1 MPVDNNMPHGNHF
14 ASNGPRPG
22 SAGSSANGNR
32 HTPAPDTTEAFMM
45 ASRSGGAS
53 RPKPAQPVG
62 AANTGARAASA
73 AQGAYQPVSRGGQGA
88 YQPAASQ
95 GAYQAAGRGGSGN
108 PYSAQQDSAAQ
119 SSYAAGAGNGSGPK
133 KGKGKIIGLVV
144 GIVIL
149 AIVAFGGTTGFF
161 LYKDAKNLQA
171 QAGTLMSEVSSMKDY
186 LKNGEGEQLNATAGT
201 VAEQIASMRDTVNG
215 PAWTIASFI
224 PVYGDDIKLVR
235 GMMEQADILAQDAM
249 LPACAQLE
257 DFKLG
262 NLLTDGAVNIEM
274 LKGLITTIQD
284 VEPVVTSSI
293 DAIDALPEPHID
305 KIKSLMDKVTGPM
318 DGAKVALKQ
327 VNGILPLLPQM
338 LGADGPRNYLVTAEN
353 NAEIRACGGFI
364 GSLGVM
370 NVDNGKISLGDFE
383 GTLRS
388 SNGPK
393 PQITITD
400 EEMTLFQPY
409 EPTMNF
415 TSGDAYFTPDFP
427 KGASNVSTLWSLEHG
442 GQHIDGVVALDP
454 VFLQYL
460 LQLCGGVTAADG
472 TVVDGSN
479 AANELLSGS
488 YWKYP
493 EGGAVQDAVFASVAS
508 GAFNQ
513 LLGGLGDVGFANLFK
528 VIKRGGDEG
537 RLLMWMAN
545 EAEESAVVQMGFGGG
560 LNADPT
566 KPQAGV
572 FVNNYSYSK
581 LDWYLNLDA
590 VKGEGVKSADGTVS
604 YPMTVTLANEMSAED
619 SAALPAYIAAH
630 NGTADAPTQ
639 EMLRTLLYAP
649 AGGTITDVVASSGS
663 MKEATHNGL
672 QVFYQ
677 DVRLMPGESFQ
688 VTYTVTV
695 SAEAAEEL
703 DVRVTPTAQ
712 YARKG
717 EIGDVLADAE

>member
-1 MPVDNNMPHGNHF
+1 MPVDNNSPRGNHF
-14 ASNGPRPG
+14 TSGGPRPSG
-22 SAGSSANGNR
+22 SPSISSNTRRG
-32 HTPAPDTTEAFMM
+32 PAPDTTDAFMM
-45 ASRSGGAS
+45 ASRSGNRTARPAAARPIAGYSGTGVNTGVCSSYQQQGNVYASTSSNSSSSTYDSTRSGGAS
-53 RPKPAQPVG
+53 
-62 AANTGARAASA
+62 N
-73 AQGAYQPVSRGGQGA
+73 AY
-88 YQPAASQ
+88 
-95 GAYQAAGRGGSGN
+95 
-108 PYSAQQDSAAQ
+108 
-119 SSYAAGAGNGSGPK
+119 SSNNGPK

-144 GIVIL
+144 GLVVL

-161 LYKDAKNLQA
+161 LYKDAKNLMA
-171 QAGTLMSEVSSMKDY
+171 QSGTLISEVSSMKDY
-186 LKNGEGEQLNATAGT
+186 LKEGEGEQLNATAST
-201 VAEQIASMRDTVNG
+201 VAEQIASMRKTVEG
-215 PAWTIASFI
+215 PAWTIASFV
-224 PVYGDDIKLVR
+224 PVYGGDIKLVR
-235 GMMEQADILAQDAM
+235 GVMEQANILAQDAM

-284 VEPVVTSSI
+284 VEPVVVSSI
-293 DAIDALPEPHID
+293 DAIDALPEPHIG

-318 DGAKVALKQ
+318 DTAKSTLQQ
-327 VNGILPLLPQM
+327 VNGILPILPQM
-338 LGADGPRNYLVTAEN
+338 LGADGPRNYLITAEN
-353 NAEIRACGGFI
+353 NAEIRACGGFV
-364 GSLGVM
+364 GALGIL
-370 NVDNGKISLGDFE
+370 NVDNGVISLDEFE

-393 PQITITD
+393 PQIQISD
-400 EEMTLFQPY
+400 EEMLLFQPY

-415 TSGDAYFTPDFP
+415 ISGDAYFTPSFP
-427 KGASNVSTLWSLEHG
+427 DGAQKVSALWALEHG
-442 GQHIDGVVALDP
+442 NQHIDGVVALDP

-460 LQLCGGVTAADG
+460 LQLCGDAVAADG
-472 TVVDGSN
+472 SVVNGSN
-479 AANELLSGS
+479 ATEVLLSDI

-493 EGGAVQDAVFASVAS
+493 LGGDIQDAVFASVAS
-508 GAFNQ
+508 GAFDR
-513 LLGGLGDVGFANLFK
+513 LLGGLGDIGFTNLFK
-528 VIKRGGDEG
+528 IIKRGGDEG

-545 EAEESAVVQMGFGGG
+545 EAEEDAVVQMGFGGA

-566 KPQAGV
+566 RPQTGV

-590 VKGEGVKSADGTVS
+590 AKGEGVKNADGTVS
-604 YPMTVTLANEMSAED
+604 YPMTVTLTNEMSAD
-619 SAALPAYIAAH
+619 DAAALPAYVIAH
-630 NGTADAPTQ
+630 NGTADAPSQ

-649 AGGTITDVVASSGS
+649 AGGTITDVVTSSGS

-712 YARKG
+712 HARKG

>member
-1 MPVDNNMPHGNHF
+1 MPVDNNTPRGNHF
-14 ASNGPRPG
+14 ASGGPRANDAPANPG
-22 SAGSSANGNR
+22 GNR
-32 HTPAPDTTEAFMM
+32 RTPAPDTTEAFMM
-45 ASRSGGAS
+45 ASRSSGAS
-53 RPKPAQPVG
+53 RPKPARPVG

-73 AQGAYQPVSRGGQGA
+73 AQGAYQPVSHDEQGA

-108 PYSAQQDSAAQ
+108 PYSAQQGSAAQ
-119 SSYAAGAGNGSGPK
+119 SAYGAGASNGSGPK
-133 KGKGKIIGLVV
+133 KDKGKIVGLVV
-144 GIVIL
+144 GLVIL
-149 AIVAFGGTTGFF
+149 GLVAFGGTTGFF

-201 VAEQIASMRDTVNG
+201 VAEQIASMSDTVNG

-284 VEPVVTSSI
+284 VEPVVVSSI
-293 DAIDALPEPHID
+293 DAIDALPEPHIG

-318 DGAKVALKQ
+318 DTAKGTLKQ

-338 LGADGPRNYLVTAEN
+338 LGADGPRNYLITAEN
-353 NAEIRACGGFI
+353 NSEIRACGGFV

-383 GTLRS
+383 GTLHS

-442 GQHIDGVVALDP
+442 GQRIDGVVALDP

-493 EGGAVQDAVFASVAS
+493 DGGDAQDAVFASVAS

-513 LLGGLGDVGFANLFK
+513 LLGGLGEVGFTNLFK
-528 VIKRGGDEG
+528 VIKRGGNEG

-590 VKGEGVKSADGTVS
+590 VKGEGVKNADGTVS
-604 YPMTVTLANEMSAED
+604 YPMTVTLTNEMSAAD
-619 SAALPAYIAAH
+619 AAALPAYIAAH

-649 AGGTITDVVASSGS
+649 AGGTITDVVTSSGS

-712 YARKG
+712 HARKG
-717 EIGDVLADAE
+717 EVGDVLADAE

>member
-1 MPVDNNMPHGNHF
+1 MR
-14 ASNGPRPG
+14 ASCYR
-22 SAGSSANGNR
+22 
-32 HTPAPDTTEAFMM
+32 DD
-45 ASRSGGAS
+45 S
-53 RPKPAQPVG
+53 RPK
-62 AANTGARAASA
+62 R
-73 AQGAYQPVSRGGQGA
+73 
-88 YQPAASQ
+88 
-95 GAYQAAGRGGSGN
+95 GRG
-108 PYSAQQDSAAQ
+108 
-119 SSYAAGAGNGSGPK
+119 K
-133 KGKGKIIGLVV
+133 VICLVV
-144 GIVIL
+144 GIVFL

-171 QAGTLMSEVSSMKDY
+171 QAGTLISEVKSMKDY
-186 LKNGEGEQLNATAGT
+186 LKNGEGEQLNATAST
-201 VAEQIASMRDTVNG
+201 VAEQIASMRNTVNG

-284 VEPVVTSSI
+284 VEPVVISSI
-293 DAIDALPEPHID
+293 DAIDALPEPHIG

-318 DGAKVALKQ
+318 DTAKGVLKQ
-327 VNGILPLLPQM
+327 VNGILPILPQM
-338 LGADGPRNYLVTAEN
+338 LGADGPRNYLITAEN
-353 NAEIRACGGFI
+353 NSEIRACGGFV

-383 GTLRS
+383 GTLHS

-393 PQITITD
+393 PQIPITD

-493 EGGAVQDAVFASVAS
+493 DGGDAQDAVFASVAS
-508 GAFNQ
+508 FNQ
-513 LLGGLGDVGFANLFK
+513 LLSGLGDVGFTNLFK

-545 EAEESAVVQMGFGGG
+545 EAEENAVVQMGFGGT
-560 LNADPT
+560 LNTDPT
-566 KPQAGV
+566 KPQTGV

-590 VKGEGVKSADGTVS
+590 AKGEGVKNADGTVS
-604 YPMTVTLANEMSAED
+604 YPMTVTLTNEMSAAD
-619 SAALPAYIAAH
+619 AAALPAYIAAH

-639 EMLRTLLYAP
+639 QMLRTLLYAP
-649 AGGTITDVVASSGS
+649 AGGTITDVVTSSGS

-677 DVRLMPGESFQ
+677 DVRLMPGENFQ

-712 YARKG
+712 HARKG

>member
-14 ASNGPRPG
+14 ASGGPRPNG
-22 SAGSSANGNR
+22 AAANPGGNR
-32 HTPAPDTTEAFMM
+32 RAPAPDTTESFMM
-45 ASRSGGAS
+45 ASRSSGAS
-53 RPKPAQPVG
+53 RPKPARPAG
-62 AANTGARAASA
+62 AANTGARAAST

-95 GAYQAAGRGGSGN
+95 GAYQAAGHGGSGN
-108 PYSAQQDSAAQ
+108 PYSAQLGSAAQ
-119 SSYAAGAGNGSGPK
+119 GAYAAGASNGSGPK
-133 KGKGKIIGLVV
+133 KGKGKIIALVASL
-144 GIVIL
+144 VIL

-161 LYKDAKNLQA
+161 LYKDAKNLQT

-201 VAEQIASMRDTVNG
+201 VAEQIASMRNTVNG

-262 NLLTDGAVNIEM
+262 SLLTDGAVNIDM

-293 DAIDALPEPHID
+293 DAIDALPEPHIG

-318 DGAKVALKQ
+318 DTAKGALQQ
-327 VNGILPLLPQM
+327 VNGILPILPQM
-338 LGADGPRNYLVTAEN
+338 LGADGPRNYLITAEN
-353 NAEIRACGGFI
+353 NAEIRACGGFV
-364 GSLGVM
+364 GALGIL
-370 NVDNGKISLGDFE
+370 NVDNGVIALDEFE

-393 PQITITD
+393 PQIQISD
-400 EEMTLFQPY
+400 EEMLLFQPY

-415 TSGDAYFTPDFP
+415 ISGDAYFTPSFP
-427 KGASNVSTLWSLEHG
+427 DGAQKVSALWALEHG
-442 GQHIDGVVALDP
+442 NQHIDGVVALDP

-460 LQLCGGVTAADG
+460 LQLCGDVVAADG
-472 TVVDGSN
+472 SVVNGSN
-479 AANELLSGS
+479 ATEVLLSDI

-493 EGGAVQDAVFASVAS
+493 LGGDIQDAVFASVAS
-508 GAFNQ
+508 GAFDR
-513 LLGGLGDVGFANLFK
+513 LLGGLGDIGFTNLFK
-528 VIKRGGDEG
+528 IIKRGGDEG

-545 EAEESAVVQMGFGGG
+545 EAEEDAVVQMGFGGA

-566 KPQAGV
+566 RPQTGV

-590 VKGEGVKSADGTVS
+590 AKGEGVKNADGTVS
-604 YPMTVTLANEMSAED
+604 YPMTVTLTNEMSAD
-619 SAALPAYIAAH
+619 DAAALPAYVIAH
-630 NGTADAPTQ
+630 NGTADAPSQ

-649 AGGTITDVVASSGS
+649 AGGTITDVVTSSGS

-712 YARKG
+712 HARKG

>member
-22 SAGSSANGNR
+22 GAGSSASGNR

-45 ASRSGGAS
+45 ASRSGRTAK
-53 RPKPAQPVG
+53 PAPAQPVANPG
-62 AANTGARAASA
+62 AGASM
-73 AQGAYQPVSRGGQGA
+73 GGQGSYHQQSNTYQQQERA
-88 YQPAASQ
+88 YATATH
-95 GAYQAAGRGGSGN
+95 GGSAYG
-108 PYSAQQDSAAQ
+108 AAQ
-119 SSYAAGAGNGSGPK
+119 ASSARSACSANGGPEPK
-133 KGKGKIIGLVV
+133 RGKGKIIGLVV

-293 DAIDALPEPHID
+293 DAIDALPEPNIG

-318 DGAKVALKQ
+318 DTAKGALKQ

-338 LGADGPRNYLVTAEN
+338 LGADGPRNYLITAEN
-353 NAEIRACGGFI
+353 NSEIRACGGFV

-383 GTLRS
+383 GTLTS

-393 PQITITD
+393 PQIPITD

-427 KGASNVSTLWSLEHG
+427 KGANNVSTLWSLEHG

-493 EGGAVQDAVFASVAS
+493 DGGDAQDAVFASVAS
-508 GAFNQ
+508 GAFDQ
-513 LLGGLGDVGFANLFK
+513 LLGGLGEVGFTNLFK

-545 EAEESAVVQMGFGGG
+545 EAEENAVVQMGFGGT

-566 KPQAGV
+566 KPQTGV

-590 VKGEGVKSADGTVS
+590 VKGEGVKNADGTVS
-604 YPMTVTLANEMSAED
+604 YPMTVTLTNEMSAAD
-619 SAALPAYIAAH
+619 AAALPAYIAAH

-649 AGGTITDVVASSGS
+649 AGGTITDVVTSSGG

-677 DVRLMPGESFQ
+677 DVRLMPDESFQ

-695 SAEAAEEL
+695 SAEADEEL

-712 YARKG
+712 HARKG

>member
-1 MPVDNNMPHGNHF
+1 MPVDNNTPRGNHF
-14 ASNGPRPG
+14 ATGGPRKSG
-22 SAGSSANGNR
+22 SPSNPSGTHHS
-32 HTPAPDTTEAFMM
+32 PVPDTTDAFMM
-45 ASRSGGAS
+45 ASRSGNRTA
-53 RPKPAQPVG
+53 RPAAAQPIADHSDGGV
-62 AANTGARAASA
+62 NTSVRSPYQQQGNAYASA
-73 AQGAYQPVSRGGQGA
+73 SSNSSSSMHDAALRGGANNA
-88 YQPAASQ
+88 YP
-95 GAYQAAGRGGSGN
+95 
-108 PYSAQQDSAAQ
+108 
-119 SSYAAGAGNGSGPK
+119 SSNGPK
-133 KGKGKIIGLVV
+133 KGKVVGLVIGL
-144 GIVIL
+144 IVL
-149 AIVAFGGTTGFF
+149 AVAAFGGTTGFF
-161 LYKDAKNLQA
+161 LYKDAKNLMA
-171 QAGTLMSEVSSMKDY
+171 QSGTLISEVKSMKDY
-186 LKNGEGEQLNATAGT
+186 LKEGEGEQLNATAGT
-201 VAEQIASMRDTVNG
+201 VAEQIASMRNTVNG

-262 NLLTDGAVNIEM
+262 SLLTDGAVNIDM

-293 DAIDALPEPHID
+293 DAIDALPEPHIG

-318 DGAKVALKQ
+318 DTAKGALQQ
-327 VNGILPLLPQM
+327 VNGILPILPQM
-338 LGADGPRNYLVTAEN
+338 LGADGPRNYLITAEN
-353 NAEIRACGGFI
+353 NAEIRACGGFV
-364 GSLGVM
+364 GALGIL
-370 NVDNGKISLGDFE
+370 NVDNGVIALDEFE

-393 PQITITD
+393 PQIQISD
-400 EEMTLFQPY
+400 EEMLLFQPY

-415 TSGDAYFTPDFP
+415 ISGDAYFTPSFP
-427 KGASNVSTLWSLEHG
+427 DGAQKVSALWALEHG
-442 GQHIDGVVALDP
+442 NQHIDGVVALDP

-460 LQLCGGVTAADG
+460 LQLCGDVVAADG
-472 TVVDGSN
+472 SVVNGSN
-479 AANELLSGS
+479 ATEVLLSDI

-493 EGGAVQDAVFASVAS
+493 LGGDIQDAVFASVAS
-508 GAFNQ
+508 GAFDR
-513 LLGGLGDVGFANLFK
+513 LLGGLGDIGFTNLFK
-528 VIKRGGDEG
+528 IIKRGGDEG

-545 EAEESAVVQMGFGGG
+545 EAEEDAVVQMGFGGA

-566 KPQAGV
+566 RPQTGV

-590 VKGEGVKSADGTVS
+590 AKGEGVKNADGTVS
-604 YPMTVTLANEMSAED
+604 YPMTVTLTNEMSAD
-619 SAALPAYIAAH
+619 DAAALPAYVIAH
-630 NGTADAPTQ
+630 NGTADAPSQ

-649 AGGTITDVVASSGS
+649 AGGTITDVVTSSGS

-712 YARKG
+712 HARKG

>member
-14 ASNGPRPG
+14 ASNGPHPG

-32 HTPAPDTTEAFMM
+32 RMPAPDTTEAFMM
-45 ASRSGGAS
+45 ASRSGRTAK
-53 RPKPAQPVG
+53 PAPAQPV
-62 AANTGARAASA
+62 ANPDARTSMGG
-73 AQGAYQPVSRGGQGA
+73 QDAYQQGNLH
-88 YQPAASQ
+88 QQQ
-95 GAYQAAGRGGSGN
+95 GRTYTSAGRGGSAYGAAQASSARSA
-108 PYSAQQDSAAQ
+108 YSA
-119 SSYAAGAGNGSGPK
+119 NGGPEPK
-133 KGKGKIIGLVV
+133 RGKGKIIGLVV

-149 AIVAFGGTTGFF
+149 AVVAFGGTTGFF

-262 NLLTDGAVNIEM
+262 NLLTDGAVNIDM

-293 DAIDALPEPHID
+293 DAIDALPEPHIG

-318 DGAKVALKQ
+318 DTARGVLKQ
-327 VNGILPLLPQM
+327 VNGILPILPQM
-338 LGADGPRNYLVTAEN
+338 LGADGPRNYLITAEN
-353 NAEIRACGGFI
+353 NAEIRACGGFV
-364 GSLGVM
+364 GALGIL
-370 NVDNGKISLGDFE
+370 NVDNGVISLAEFE

-393 PQITITD
+393 PQIQISD
-400 EEMTLFQPY
+400 EEMLLFQPY

-415 TSGDAYFTPDFP
+415 ISGDAYFTPSFP
-427 KGASNVSTLWSLEHG
+427 DGAQKVSALWSLEHND
-442 GQHIDGVVALDP
+442 QHIDGVIALDP

-460 LQLCGGVTAADG
+460 LQLCGEVTAADG
-472 TVVDGSN
+472 SAVNGSN
-479 AANELLSGS
+479 ATSILLSDT

-493 EGGAVQDAVFASVAS
+493 NDGDMQDAVFSSVAS

-513 LLGGLGDVGFANLFK
+513 LLGGLGDVGFTNLFK

-545 EAEESAVVQMGFGGG
+545 ETEESAVVQMGFGGT
-560 LNADPT
+560 LNTDST
-566 KPQAGV
+566 KPQTGV

-581 LDWYLNLDA
+581 LDWYLNLDTA
-590 VKGEGVKSADGTVS
+590 KGEGVKNADGTVS
-604 YPMTVTLANEMSAED
+604 YPMTVTLTNEMSAAD
-619 SAALPAYIAAH
+619 AAALPEYIIAH

-649 AGGTITDVVASSGS
+649 AGGTITDIVTSSGS

-677 DVRLMPGESFQ
+677 DVRLMPGESFR

-712 YARKG
+712 HARKG

>member
-22 SAGSSANGNR
+22 SAGSSADGNR
-32 HTPAPDTTEAFMM
+32 RIPAPDTTEAFMM
-45 ASRSGGAS
+45 ASRSGRTAK
-53 RPKPAQPVG
+53 PAPAQPVTNPG
-62 AANTGARAASA
+62 AGASMGGRSSYQQQSNTYQQQSRA
-73 AQGAYQPVSRGGQGA
+73 
-88 YQPAASQ
+88 
-95 GAYQAAGRGGSGN
+95 
-108 PYSAQQDSAAQ
+108 
-119 SSYAAGAGNGSGPK
+119 YAAGGSSGSPYGTAQAGSARSAYSAGGDPEPK
-133 KGKGKIIGLVV
+133 KGKGKVVALVV
-144 GIVIL
+144 GLVIL

-186 LKNGEGEQLNATAGT
+186 LKNGEGEQLNATAST

-284 VEPVVTSSI
+284 VEPVVISSI
-293 DAIDALPEPHID
+293 DAIDALPEPHIG

-318 DGAKVALKQ
+318 DTAKGALEQ
-327 VNGILPLLPQM
+327 VNGILPILPQM
-338 LGADGPRNYLVTAEN
+338 LGADGPRNYLITAEN
-353 NAEIRACGGFI
+353 NAEIRACGGFV
-364 GSLGVM
+364 GALGIL
-370 NVDNGKISLGDFE
+370 NVDNGVIALDEFE

-393 PQITITD
+393 PQIQISD
-400 EEMTLFQPY
+400 EEMLLFQPY

-415 TSGDAYFTPDFP
+415 ISGDAYFTPSFP
-427 KGASNVSTLWSLEHG
+427 DGAQKVSALWSLEHND
-442 GQHIDGVVALDP
+442 QHIDGVIALDP

-460 LQLCGGVTAADG
+460 LQLCGEVTAADG
-472 TVVDGSN
+472 SAVNGSN
-479 AANELLSGS
+479 ATSILLSET

-493 EGGAVQDAVFASVAS
+493 NDGDMQDAVFSSVAS

-513 LLGGLGDVGFANLFK
+513 LLGGLGDVGFTNLFK

-545 EAEESAVVQMGFGGG
+545 EAEENAVIQMGFGGT

-566 KPQAGV
+566 KPQTGV

-590 VKGEGVKSADGTVS
+590 VKGEGVKNADGTVS
-604 YPMTVTLANEMSAED
+604 YPMTVTLTNEMSDAD
-619 SAALPAYIAAH
+619 AATLPEYIIAH

-649 AGGTITDVVASSGS
+649 AGGTITDVVTSSGS

-712 YARKG
+712 HARKG

>member
-1 MPVDNNMPHGNHF
+1 
-14 ASNGPRPG
+14 
-22 SAGSSANGNR
+22 
-32 HTPAPDTTEAFMM
+32 
-45 ASRSGGAS
+45 
-53 RPKPAQPVG
+53 
-62 AANTGARAASA
+62 
-73 AQGAYQPVSRGGQGA
+73 
-88 YQPAASQ
+88 
-95 GAYQAAGRGGSGN
+95 
-108 PYSAQQDSAAQ
+108 
-119 SSYAAGAGNGSGPK
+119 
-133 KGKGKIIGLVV
+133 
-144 GIVIL
+144 
-149 AIVAFGGTTGFF
+149 
-161 LYKDAKNLQA
+161 
-171 QAGTLMSEVSSMKDY
+171 
-186 LKNGEGEQLNATAGT
+186 
-201 VAEQIASMRDTVNG
+201 MRNTVNG

-284 VEPVVTSSI
+284 VEPVVISSI
-293 DAIDALPEPHID
+293 DAIDALPEPHIG
-305 KIKSLMDKVTGPM
+305 KVKALMDKVTGPM
-318 DGAKVALKQ
+318 DTAKGALKR
-327 VNGILPLLPQM
+327 PPPPPP
-338 LGADGPRNYLVTAEN
+338 PR
-353 NAEIRACGGFI
+353 
-364 GSLGVM
+364 
-370 NVDNGKISLGDFE
+370 DNGKISLADFE
-383 GTLRS
+383 GTLLS

-393 PQITITD
+393 PQIPITD
-400 EEMTLFQPY
+400 EEMELFQPY

-427 KGASNVSTLWSLEHG
+427 KGACNVSTLWSLEHG

-493 EGGAVQDAVFASVAS
+493 DGGAVQDAVFASVAS

-545 EAEESAVVQMGFGGG
+545 ETEESAVVQMGFGGG

-590 VKGEGVKSADGTVS
+590 VKGEGVKNADGTVS
-604 YPMTVTLANEMSAED
+604 YPMTVTLTNEMSAED
-619 SAALPAYIAAH
+619 AAALPAYIAAH
-630 NGTADAPTQ
+630 NGTADA
-639 EMLRTLLYAP
+639 L
-649 AGGTITDVVASSGS
+649 
-663 MKEATHNGL
+663 
-672 QVFYQ
+672 
-677 DVRLMPGESFQ
+677 
-688 VTYTVTV
+688 
-695 SAEAAEEL
+695 
-703 DVRVTPTAQ
+703 
-712 YARKG
+712 
-717 EIGDVLADAE
+717 GDVLADAE

>member
-14 ASNGPRPG
+14 APNGPHPG
-22 SAGSSANGNR
+22 SAGSSAGGNR
-32 HTPAPDTTEAFMM
+32 RMPAPDTTEAFMM
-45 ASRSGGAS
+45 ASRSGRTAK
-53 RPKPAQPVG
+53 PAPAQPVANPGAGANMGGQNAYQQQSSAYQQQGRAYAADGPAGPSYG
-62 AANTGARAASA
+62 AAQAGSARNA
-73 AQGAYQPVSRGGQGA
+73 
-88 YQPAASQ
+88 
-95 GAYQAAGRGGSGN
+95 
-108 PYSAQQDSAAQ
+108 YSAGGD
-119 SSYAAGAGNGSGPK
+119 PEPR
-133 KGKGKIIGLVV
+133 KGKGRAIGLVV
-144 GIVIL
+144 GLVIL

-186 LKNGEGEQLNATAGT
+186 LKNGEGEQLNATAST
-201 VAEQIASMRDTVNG
+201 VAEQIASMRNTVNG

-224 PVYGDDIKLVR
+224 PVYGDDIKLAR

-284 VEPVVTSSI
+284 VEPVVVSSI
-293 DAIDALPEPHID
+293 DAIDALPEPHIG

-318 DGAKVALKQ
+318 DTAKDALEQ

-338 LGADGPRNYLVTAEN
+338 LGADGPRNYLITAEN
-353 NAEIRACGGFI
+353 NSEIRACGGFV

-370 NVDNGKISLGDFE
+370 NVDNGKISLQDFE
-383 GTLRS
+383 GTLLS

-393 PQITITD
+393 PQIPITD
-400 EEMTLFQPY
+400 EEMALFQPY

-493 EGGAVQDAVFASVAS
+493 EGGEVQDAVFASVAS

-513 LLGGLGDVGFANLFK
+513 LLGGLGEVGFANLFK

-545 EAEESAVVQMGFGGG
+545 EAEENAVVQMGFGGT

-590 VKGEGVKSADGTVS
+590 VKGEGVKNADGTVS
-604 YPMTVTLANEMSAED
+604 YPMTVTLTNEMSAAD
-619 SAALPAYIAAH
+619 AAALPAYIAAH

-712 YARKG
+712 HARKG

>member
-1 MPVDNNMPHGNHF
+1 MPVDNNTPRGNHF
-14 ASNGPRPG
+14 ASSGPRPNG
-22 SAGSSANGNR
+22 APANLGGNR
-32 HTPAPDTTEAFMM
+32 RTPAPDTTEAFMM
-45 ASRSGGAS
+45 ASRSSGAS

-62 AANTGARAASA
+62 AANTGTRAADA

-88 YQPAASQ
+88 YQPAAGQ
-95 GAYQAAGRGGSGN
+95 GAYQAAGRGGAGSLH
-108 PYSAQQDSAAQ
+108 SAQQDGSAQ
-119 SSYAAGAGNGSGPK
+119 SAYAAGTGNGSGRK
-133 KGKGKIIGLVV
+133 KGKGKIVGLLVGLV
-144 GIVIL
+144 IL
-149 AIVAFGGTTGFF
+149 GLVAFGGTTGFF
-161 LYKDAKNLQA
+161 LYKDAKNLMA
-171 QAGTLMSEVSSMKDY
+171 QSGTLISEIKSMKDY
-186 LKNGEGEQLNATAGT
+186 LKEGEGEQLNATAST
-201 VAEQIASMRDTVNG
+201 VAEQIATMRKTVEG
-215 PAWTIASFI
+215 PAWTIASFV
-224 PVYGDDIKLVR
+224 PVYGGDIKLVR
-235 GMMEQADILAQDAM
+235 GVMEQVDILAQDAM

-262 NLLTDGAVNIEM
+262 SLLSDGAVNIEM
-274 LKGLITTIQD
+274 LKGLITTVQD

-293 DAIDALPEPHID
+293 DAIDALPEPHIG
-305 KIKSLMDKVTGPM
+305 KVKALMDKVAGPM
-318 DGAKVALKQ
+318 DTAKGALEK

-338 LGADGPRNYLVTAEN
+338 LGADGPRNYLITAEN
-353 NAEIRACGGFI
+353 NSEIRACGGFV

-370 NVDNGKISLGDFE
+370 NVDNGKISLADFE
-383 GTLRS
+383 GTLLS

-393 PQITITD
+393 PQIPITD
-400 EEMTLFQPY
+400 EEMELFQPY

-590 VKGEGVKSADGTVS
+590 VKGEGVKNADGTVS
-604 YPMTVTLANEMSAED
+604 YPMTVTLTNEMSAED
-619 SAALPAYIAAH
+619 AAALPAYIAAH

-649 AGGTITDVVASSGS
+649 AGGTITDVVTSSGS

-712 YARKG
+712 HARKG
-717 EIGDVLADAE
+717 EIGDVLADTE

>member
-1 MPVDNNMPHGNHF
+1 
-14 ASNGPRPG
+14 
-22 SAGSSANGNR
+22 
-32 HTPAPDTTEAFMM
+32 
-45 ASRSGGAS
+45 
-53 RPKPAQPVG
+53 
-62 AANTGARAASA
+62 
-73 AQGAYQPVSRGGQGA
+73 
-88 YQPAASQ
+88 
-95 GAYQAAGRGGSGN
+95 
-108 PYSAQQDSAAQ
+108 
-119 SSYAAGAGNGSGPK
+119 
-133 KGKGKIIGLVV
+133 
-144 GIVIL
+144 
-149 AIVAFGGTTGFF
+149 
-161 LYKDAKNLQA
+161 
-171 QAGTLMSEVSSMKDY
+171 MKDY

-262 NLLTDGAVNIEM
+262 NLLTDGAVNIDM
-274 LKGLITTIQD
+274 LQGLITTIQD
-284 VEPVVTSSI
+284 VEPVVVSSI
-293 DAIDALPEPHID
+293 DAIDALPEPHIG

-318 DGAKVALKQ
+318 DTAKVALKQ
-327 VNGILPLLPQM
+327 VNGILPILPQM
-338 LGADGPRNYLVTAEN
+338 LGADGPRNYLITAEN
-353 NAEIRACGGFI
+353 NSEIRACGGFI

-415 TSGDAYFTPDFP
+415 ISGDAYFTPDFP
-427 KGASNVSTLWSLEHG
+427 AGASKVSTLWSLEHG

-488 YWKYP
+488 YWRYP
-493 EGGAVQDAVFASVAS
+493 EGGDAQDAVFASVAS

-513 LLGGLGDVGFANLFK
+513 LLGGLGEVGFTNLFK

-545 EAEESAVVQMGFGGG
+545 EAEENAVVQMGFGGT
-560 LNADPT
+560 LDADPT
-566 KPQAGV
+566 KPQTGV

-590 VKGEGVKSADGTVS
+590 VKGEGVKNADGTVS
-604 YPMTVTLANEMSAED
+604 YPMTVTLTNEMSAAD
-619 SAALPAYIAAH
+619 AAALPAYIAAH

-649 AGGTITDVVASSGS
+649 AGGTITDVVTSSAG

-688 VTYTVTV
+688 VTYTVTA

-712 YARKG
+712 HARKG

>member
-201 VAEQIASMRDTVNG
+201 VAEQIASMSDTVNG

-284 VEPVVTSSI
+284 VEPVVVSSI
-293 DAIDALPEPHID
+293 DAIDALPEPHIG

-318 DGAKVALKQ
+318 DTAKGTLKQ

-338 LGADGPRNYLVTAEN
+338 LGADGPRNYLITAEN
-353 NAEIRACGGFI
+353 NSEIRACGGFV

-383 GTLRS
+383 GTLHS

-393 PQITITD
+393 PQIPITD
-400 EEMTLFQPY
+400 EEMALFQPY

-415 TSGDAYFTPDFP
+415 TSGDAYFTPEFP

-442 GQHIDGVVALDP
+442 GQRIDGVVALDP

-479 AANELLSGS
+479 AASELLSGS
-488 YWKYP
+488 YWRYP
-493 EGGAVQDAVFASVAS
+493 EGGDAQDAVFASVAS

-513 LLGGLGDVGFANLFK
+513 LLGGLGDVGFTNLFK

-545 EAEESAVVQMGFGGG
+545 EAEENAVVQMGFGGT

-566 KPQAGV
+566 KPQTGV

-590 VKGEGVKSADGTVS
+590 VKGEGVKNPDGTVS
-604 YPMTVTLANEMSAED
+604 YPMTVTLTNEMSAAD
-619 SAALPAYIAAH
+619 AAALPAYIAAH

-649 AGGTITDVVASSGS
+649 AGGTITDVVTSSGS

-695 SAEAAEEL
+695 SADTAEEL

-712 YARKG
+712 HARKG

>member
-1 MPVDNNMPHGNHF
+1 MPVDNNTPRGNHF
-14 ASNGPRPG
+14 ASGGPRANDAPANPG
-22 SAGSSANGNR
+22 GNR
-32 HTPAPDTTEAFMM
+32 RTPAPDTTEAFMM
-45 ASRSGGAS
+45 ASRSSGAS
-53 RPKPAQPVG
+53 RPKPARPVG

-73 AQGAYQPVSRGGQGA
+73 AQGAYQPVSHGEQGA

-108 PYSAQQDSAAQ
+108 PYSAQQGSAAQ
-119 SSYAAGAGNGSGPK
+119 SAYGAGASNGSGPK
-133 KGKGKIIGLVV
+133 KDKGKIVGLVV
-144 GIVIL
+144 GLVIL
-149 AIVAFGGTTGFF
+149 GLVAFGGTTGFF

-201 VAEQIASMRDTVNG
+201 VAEQIASMSDTVNG

-284 VEPVVTSSI
+284 VEPVVVSSI
-293 DAIDALPEPHID
+293 DAIDALPEPHIG

-318 DGAKVALKQ
+318 DTAKGTLKQ

-338 LGADGPRNYLVTAEN
+338 LGADGPRNYLITAEN
-353 NAEIRACGGFI
+353 NSEIRACGGFV

-383 GTLRS
+383 GTLHS
-388 SNGPK
+388 NNGPK

-442 GQHIDGVVALDP
+442 GQRIDGVVALDP

-493 EGGAVQDAVFASVAS
+493 DGGAVQDAVFASVAS

-545 EAEESAVVQMGFGGG
+545 ETEESAVVQMGFGGG

-590 VKGEGVKSADGTVS
+590 VKGEGVKNADGTVS
-604 YPMTVTLANEMSAED
+604 YPMTVTLTNEMSAED
-619 SAALPAYIAAH
+619 AAALPAYIAAH

-712 YARKG
+712 HARKG
-717 EIGDVLADAE
+717 EVGDVLADAE

>member
-1 MPVDNNMPHGNHF
+1 MPVDNNTPRGNHF
-14 ASNGPRPG
+14 ASGDPRPNG
-22 SAGSSANGNR
+22 AAANPGGNR
-32 HTPAPDTTEAFMM
+32 RTPAPDTTEAFMM

-62 AANTGARAASA
+62 GVNTGTPVASA
-73 AQGAYQPVSRGGQGA
+73 AQGAYQSSSRGGQGA
-88 YQPAASQ
+88 HKPAASQ
-95 GAYQAAGRGGSGN
+95 VSYQAAGRGGAGN
-108 PYSAQQDSAAQ
+108 PYSAQQGSAAQ
-119 SSYAAGAGNGSGPK
+119 SAYAAGAGNDSGPK

-284 VEPVVTSSI
+284 VEPVVISSI
-293 DAIDALPEPHID
+293 DAIDALPEPHIG

-318 DGAKVALKQ
+318 DTAKGALKQ

-338 LGADGPRNYLVTAEN
+338 LGADGPRNYLITAEN
-353 NAEIRACGGFI
+353 NSEIRACGGFI

-415 TSGDAYFTPDFP
+415 ISGDAYFTPDFP

-488 YWKYP
+488 YWRYP
-493 EGGAVQDAVFASVAS
+493 EGGDAQDAVFASVAS

-513 LLGGLGDVGFANLFK
+513 LLGGLGEVGFTNLFK

-545 EAEESAVVQMGFGGG
+545 EAEENAVVQMGFGGT

-590 VKGEGVKSADGTVS
+590 VKGEGVKNADGTVS
-604 YPMTVTLANEMSAED
+604 YPMTVTLTNEMSAAD
-619 SAALPAYIAAH
+619 AAALPAYIAAH

-649 AGGTITDVVASSGS
+649 AGGTITDVVTSSGS

-672 QVFYQ
+672 QVYYQ

-712 YARKG
+712 HARKG
-717 EIGDVLADAE
+717 EIGDILADAE

>member
-1 MPVDNNMPHGNHF
+1 MPVDNNTPRGNHF
-14 ASNGPRPG
+14 ASDGPRPN
-22 SAGSSANGNR
+22 SAPANPGGNHR
-32 HTPAPDTTEAFMM
+32 TPAADTTEAFMM
-45 ASRSGGAS
+45 ASRSSGAS
-53 RPKPAQPVG
+53 LPKPAQPVG

-73 AQGAYQPVSRGGQGA
+73 AQGSYQPASRGGQGA
-88 YQPAASQ
+88 YQSAASQ
-95 GAYQAAGRGGSGN
+95 GAYQTAGRGGTSN
-108 PYSAQQDSAAQ
+108 PYSAQQGGSAQ
-119 SSYAAGAGNGSGPK
+119 SAYAAGAGNGSGPK
-133 KGKGKIIGLVV
+133 KGKIVGLVV

-186 LKNGEGEQLNATAGT
+186 LKEGEGEQLNATAST
-201 VAEQIASMRDTVNG
+201 VAEQIASMRKTVEG
-215 PAWTIASFI
+215 PAWTIASFV
-224 PVYGDDIKLVR
+224 PVYGGDIKLVR
-235 GMMEQADILAQDAM
+235 GVMEQADILAQDAM

-262 NLLTDGAVNIEM
+262 SLLSDGAVNIDM

-293 DAIDALPEPHID
+293 DAIDALPEPHIG
-305 KIKSLMDKVTGPM
+305 KVKALMDKVAGPM
-318 DGAKVALKQ
+318 DTAKGALEQ

-338 LGADGPRNYLVTAEN
+338 LGADGPRNYLITAEN
-353 NAEIRACGGFI
+353 NSEIRACGGFV

-370 NVDNGKISLGDFE
+370 NVDNGKISLADFE
-383 GTLRS
+383 GTLLS

-393 PQITITD
+393 PQIPITD

-415 TSGDAYFTPDFP
+415 ISGDAYFTPDFP
-427 KGASNVSTLWSLEHG
+427 AGASKVSTLWSLEHG

-493 EGGAVQDAVFASVAS
+493 EGGDAQDAVFASVAS

-513 LLGGLGDVGFANLFK
+513 LLGGLGDVGFTNLFK

-545 EAEESAVVQMGFGGG
+545 EAEESAVVQMGFGGT

-590 VKGEGVKSADGTVS
+590 VKGEGVKNADGTAS
-604 YPMTVTLANEMSAED
+604 YPMTVTLTNEMSATD
-619 SAALPAYIAAH
+619 AAALPAYIAAH

-639 EMLRTLLYAP
+639 QMLRTLLYAP
-649 AGGTITDVVASSGS
+649 AGGTITDVVTSSGS

-677 DVRLMPGESFQ
+677 DIRLMPGESFQ

-712 YARKG
+712 HARKG
-717 EIGDVLADAE
+717 EIGDVLADSE